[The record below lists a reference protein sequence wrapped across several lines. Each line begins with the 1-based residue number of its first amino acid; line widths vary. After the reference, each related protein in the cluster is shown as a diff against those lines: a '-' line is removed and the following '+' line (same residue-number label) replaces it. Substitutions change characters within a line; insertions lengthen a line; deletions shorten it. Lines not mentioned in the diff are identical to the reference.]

1 LVNALATILGSKSE
15 AKRLIGQGGVDING
29 EKAKNPNIQLN
40 SGDKIN
46 LGKKR
51 FLKVK

>member
-1 LVNALATILGSKSE
+1 MIK
-15 AKRLIGQGGVDING
+15 QGGVDING
-29 EKAKNPNIQLN
+29 EKISEISYKLK

-46 LGKKR
+46 LGKRR